1 MSPGAAFAAQCIV
14 RTPAARLTAAGAP
27 RASRLAPR
35 GAALAGLPSMGMGSL
50 GAFNPERFN
59 LNFRGLKAKAKKDGV
74 ARLAQSKPFRVS
86 VCAARTLKHHRSIP
100 GHSMR

>member
-1 MSPGAAFAAQCIV
+1 
-14 RTPAARLTAAGAP
+14 
-27 RASRLAPR
+27 
-35 GAALAGLPSMGMGSL
+35 MGMGSL

-86 VCAARTLKHHRSIP
+86 VCAARTLNTTGPSRVYALSSKST
-100 GHSMR
+100 